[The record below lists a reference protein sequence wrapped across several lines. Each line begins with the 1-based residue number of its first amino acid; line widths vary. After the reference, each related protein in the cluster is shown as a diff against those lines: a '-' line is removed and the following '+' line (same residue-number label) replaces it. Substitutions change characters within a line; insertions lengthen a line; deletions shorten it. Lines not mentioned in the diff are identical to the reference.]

1 MLINNNVLTFC
12 TMQFFALHKHVKNC
26 VRRSN
31 NCRKDKNVSFFSCI
45 NFITNMF
52 SLLCF
57 SLVKYSNTVILMYK
71 EYVKKKNK
79 KNDCTFSGIRFNIW
93 WKIFTIIIINFD
105 KKYKT
110 EFWTFFFYLR
120 AIKTNTHLKYRA
132 FQIYVFWKMQIV
144 KITQ

>member
-31 NCRKDKNVSFFSCI
+31 NCRKDKNVSFFLCI

-71 EYVKKKNK
+71 EYVKKKQK
-79 KNDCTFSGIRFNIW
+79 KRLHIFWHPFQYLVKNIYYNYNTFRQKVQNRILDI
-93 WKIFTIIIINFD
+93 
-105 KKYKT
+105 
-110 EFWTFFFYLR
+110 FFYLR

-132 FQIYVFWKMQIV
+132 FQIYVFWKM
-144 KITQ
+144 T